1 LTEVFLHS
9 RSGIREDEFEG
20 YRKAV
25 PEGVKLVGVRVRP
38 ESSTGVK
45 LYRPGTRPV
54 LRGTLWKQ
62 DDRTAFLWGSGFV
75 AALATY
81 PGAEVPR
88 PIRLDIQHGVADI
101 EQVAYDIL
109 GLTKL
114 NYNACHLG
122 DRLPV
127 TVGFSAKVGEIL
139 VGNLPITKAHP
150 QFRFYI

>member
-1 LTEVFLHS
+1 M
-9 RSGIREDEFEG
+9 
-20 YRKAV
+20 
-25 PEGVKLVGVRVRP
+25 P
-38 ESSTGVK
+38 
-45 LYRPGTRPV
+45 
-54 LRGTLWKQ
+54 RGTLWKQ

-75 AALATY
+75 PALGSC
-81 PGAEVPR
+81 PGSEVPR

-127 TVGFSAKVGEIL
+127 TVGFSAKVG
-139 VGNLPITKAHP
+139 
-150 QFRFYI
+150 